1 MNMTK
6 VLALLL
12 LLSSSAFAGIAPG
25 TAAPEVTAR
34 NQDDKEIKLADHKG
48 KWILLYFYPK
58 DDTPGCTK
66 QACQLRDENKEF
78 QKAGVQIFGV
88 SKQSAQSHR
97 EFKAKYKLPFD
108 LLADE
113 DGKLGDAFDV
123 GSMPIIGIYKR
134 QSVLIGPD
142 FKVKRF
148 MDSVDPA
155 THSKEILKTVRAG

>member
-1 MNMTK
+1 MIQIF
-6 VLALLL
+6 ALLVAT
-12 LLSSSAFAGIAPG
+12 AFAGIAPG
-25 TAAPEVTAR
+25 TQAPEIVAK
-34 NQDDKEIKLADHKG
+34 NQDGKEVKLADFKG

-66 QACQLRDENKEF
+66 QACQLRDEHKEF

-88 SKQSAQSHR
+88 SRQGMKSHQ
-97 EFKAKYKLPFD
+97 EFKKKYKLPFD

-113 DGKLGDAFDV
+113 DGKLGEAFDV

-134 QSVLIGPD
+134 QTVLIGPD

-148 MDSVDPA
+148 MEDVDPA
-155 THSKEILKTVRAG
+155 THSREILKTVRSG